1 MSPLSW
7 WCGLHLLL
15 GGDFLLLLLC
25 DEAFTLR
32 ISGGLRVRWWGVVRG
47 EGDLAFLGGEADPGV
62 FVI

>member
-1 MSPLSW
+1 MRCIRLY
-7 WCGLHLLL
+7 LLNS
-15 GGDFLLLLLC
+15 GVTCLLLLLC